1 MRILLLSISSLLLS
15 STSAFTAT
23 TTAPPPLKSYSPEQ
37 IAKSQSKAEADAR
50 RNFDPFPMNCLFVNV
65 DERPTPTKCSIA
77 PDSPLSKLPEDLPS
91 GSLLRTGPNGATQK
105 EGFLDGDGMIHAI
118 TLQNGGDI
126 LYSST
131 YVDTNGRK
139 LERKANNG
147 KKFGGTLGAAPLGL
161 PMLNNLVRNGVEFKT
176 LAPQKDTCNT
186 AIAISGSRI
195 LALMEQAP
203 PSEIKISKDG
213 RMRTVE
219 SFARLDGAVSNA
231 PINGGSFGAH
241 GRTDSLT
248 GERVHVSYQSVF
260 KPFVKVDTFTNDW
273 KLKSSIGVDVPAPVM
288 VHDLALTKQYTVILD
303 FPLTVRPRRFAMNKF
318 PVEYEEQHGS
328 RIGLTP
334 RKGAVETQWFDVD
347 VGVVLHAANAYERKD
362 GMVVVHAFKS
372 VPDASE
378 SYLLE
383 YTPSFLYEWILDPS
397 TGRVVNERCLNPYV
411 TVEFPIC
418 PVSGEYAP
426 TTFGLV
432 ATGIGGPILPFKTPQ
447 SGVTLDSVVE
457 FALED
462 DAIPG
467 FVAGDVVSRFD
478 LKPGWHSVSEP
489 TTVEK
494 TGGDGYYVLLV
505 ATYVPPV
512 DEENRGDHIIVAND
526 GESMKSQLLV
536 LDGECISNGP
546 VTVIDLPYHVNY
558 GLHSAFVDWDILE

>member
-1 MRILLLSISSLLLS
+1 
-15 STSAFTAT
+15 
-23 TTAPPPLKSYSPEQ
+23 
-37 IAKSQSKAEADAR
+37 
-50 RNFDPFPMNCLFVNV
+50 
-65 DERPTPTKCSIA
+65 
-77 PDSPLSKLPEDLPS
+77 
-91 GSLLRTGPNGATQK
+91 
-105 EGFLDGDGMIHAI
+105 MIHAI

-161 PMLNNLVRNGVEFKT
+161 PMLNNLVRNGLEFKT

-303 FPLTVRPRRFAMNKF
+303 FPLTIC
-318 PVEYEEQHGS
+318 YE
-328 RIGLTP
+328 
-334 RKGAVETQWFDVD
+334 
-347 VGVVLHAANAYERKD
+347 
-362 GMVVVHAFKS
+362 
-372 VPDASE
+372 
-378 SYLLE
+378 
-383 YTPSFLYEWILDPS
+383 
-397 TGRVVNERCLNPYV
+397 
-411 TVEFPIC
+411 
-418 PVSGEYAP
+418 
-426 TTFGLV
+426 
-432 ATGIGGPILPFKTPQ
+432 
-447 SGVTLDSVVE
+447 
-457 FALED
+457 
-462 DAIPG
+462 
-467 FVAGDVVSRFD
+467 
-478 LKPGWHSVSEP
+478 
-489 TTVEK
+489 
-494 TGGDGYYVLLV
+494 
-505 ATYVPPV
+505 
-512 DEENRGDHIIVAND
+512 
-526 GESMKSQLLV
+526 
-536 LDGECISNGP
+536 
-546 VTVIDLPYHVNY
+546 
-558 GLHSAFVDWDILE
+558 